1 MAAMSVPKLR
11 VDLAQTAELEELQL
25 EPGFSAEFLCHY
37 CETKDLEQVTYLEI
51 QVDSATQ
58 SLELLGEHLPKLRQL
73 KLTDPSSVLS
83 LRDLGSGLK
92 HLEVLW
98 MSRCGLQD
106 LGGASALLPSLREL
120 YLSFND
126 VVDATPLS
134 GCEQLEVLDL
144 EGNAIVDEEDIRA
157 LGSCSHLRELNLA
170 GNPVYRTSCKPGA
183 LTRERVIELLPNLE
197 VLDDLRTKIS
207 SIPRSFECVDSDVDD
222 PFDANFPSRGTE
234 APASEPEEG
243 RDLGSADEDDQ
254 EPQHPLLLAGFADR
268 RAEIQGKVP
277 FAGEPDETELILEQL
292 KRARRQ
298 LKGHAF
304 TARPAFGGSG
314 PSASGASGFGVQ
326 LPRRTKTAENQ
337 EGFRPATAS
346 NSRLRFEDMMPADS
360 ASDLTC
366 GETLAGNPLRALR
379 QRHPSGASTARE
391 VGMDIRQL
399 LQRYQTYTQPGIA
412 RSPSTGA
419 DQSPAARA
427 PTPDV
432 RVRTPKSFGSLPE
445 PRTPSGKSPQV
456 SEITP
461 SPSPS
466 PESSQR
472 PTSPKSPVRPSGSRK
487 GRPPLPRSNGY
498 HATSAGSSEV
508 LELS

>member
-1 MAAMSVPKLR
+1 M
-11 VDLAQTAELEELQL
+11 
-25 EPGFSAEFLCHY
+25 
-37 CETKDLEQVTYLEI
+37 
-51 QVDSATQ
+51 DSATQ

-207 SIPRSFECVDSDVDD
+207 SIPRSFECVDSDVED

-268 RAEIQGKVP
+268 REEIQGKVP

-314 PSASGASGFGVQ
+314 PGASGFGVQ

-472 PTSPKSPVRPSGSRK
+472 PTSPPKSPVRPSGSRK